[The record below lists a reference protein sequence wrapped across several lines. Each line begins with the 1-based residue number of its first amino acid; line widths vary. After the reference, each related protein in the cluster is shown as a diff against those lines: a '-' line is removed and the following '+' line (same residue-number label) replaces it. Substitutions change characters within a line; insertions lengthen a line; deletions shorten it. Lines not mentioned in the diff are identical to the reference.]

1 MPRRTRALL
10 LALLAACA
18 RAPEDSTVDAVE
30 AVEASEARV
39 VRTDRADLPVA
50 ELEPEQLTRF
60 REGDGLFEAV
70 YREVDGLGPAYIRAS
85 CSDCHREDGR
95 GPGVVTRV
103 VQTSPIGASLVQA
116 GWSPASPLGDTERPY
131 VTAGAT
137 IPLLFPDGPEIR
149 RTQRLP
155 PAVFGRGLLEA
166 IADAEIERLARAA
179 ADRDRPVRG
188 RIARVRLPGASEEL
202 IGRFG
207 LKAAAPT
214 LTDFTARALHG
225 DMGLTSPLYPEE
237 APNPEGL
244 TDDAKPGVDVTLEDV
259 ELLADYVRMLALPTR
274 TSARGEGARLFEEV
288 GCATC
293 HTPSLRTRPDYPL
306 AAWADVDA
314 FVYTDLLL
322 HDMGDGLADGVRE
335 GDAGPREWRT
345 APLIGLRFLPAYLH
359 DGRAPTIAAAIRE
372 HRGPGSEA
380 NDAVA
385 AFDALGDEARRA
397 LIEFVSGL

>member
-179 ADRDRPVRG
+179 ADRDGPVRG

-207 LKAAAPT
+207 AQP
-214 LTDFTARALHG
+214 RQ
-225 DMGLTSPLYPEE
+225 
-237 APNPEGL
+237 
-244 TDDAKPGVDVTLEDV
+244 
-259 ELLADYVRMLALPTR
+259 ELL
-274 TSARGEGARLFEEV
+274 
-288 GCATC
+288 
-293 HTPSLRTRPDYPL
+293 
-306 AAWADVDA
+306 
-314 FVYTDLLL
+314 
-322 HDMGDGLADGVRE
+322 
-335 GDAGPREWRT
+335 
-345 APLIGLRFLPAYLH
+345 GLRQRR
-359 DGRAPTIAAAIRE
+359 DE
-372 HRGPGSEA
+372 
-380 NDAVA
+380 
-385 AFDALGDEARRA
+385 DALGHREQLDELRIADRVDHRRSVLARHDQTRA
-397 LIEFVSGL
+397 TQQADVV